1 VIGVL
6 TTVPDLIR
14 TQAERAP
21 AAVAVESAG
30 NQLTY
35 AQLLAEAAGLAER
48 LRRIGVGPGDLVAVA
63 VPRRVDLVPALL
75 GVQLAGAAYVPL
87 DPEHPADRLNYILAD
102 CRARVL
108 VTADAAGAR
117 GLRVDTRVH
126 LNATAVCSG
135 PVRTAPLE
143 PDSAAYVIYTSGS
156 TGRPKGVMVSH
167 RAFANFAASMRERPG
182 LPDGVVLPAVTTV
195 SFDIAGLE
203 LLLPLTVG
211 GRVVVA
217 RQSETTDPR
226 RLAALLDSVDARV
239 MQATP
244 ITWRLLLEA
253 GWSPPPGF
261 TVLCGGERLPPELA
275 DRLLGEGVVLW
286 DMYGPTETTVWSSV
300 TRYERGRPTRFD
312 PVRETTLHLLDED
325 LGPVPPGVVGELYIG
340 GTGVAVGYLGRA
352 GLTAARFVADPFD
365 PAGGARLYR
374 TGDLARRGPEGR
386 IEILGR
392 VDDQIK
398 IRGFRIEPGEIEH
411 LLARHP
417 GVAEAAVRAF
427 GDTDSATRLVGYIRP
442 TDPDEPPDARQL
454 RLHLAR
460 SAPAYM
466 IPAQFVVLSDLP
478 RTPNGKL
485 NRSMLPLP
493 TALEP
498 RETRPAGEVGQG
510 SSNGRAGDGHG
521 DSMADRIAKIVA
533 EVLGQ
538 PMVGHHDDFFAL
550 GGDSLRAVQIVLRLN
565 DELDTE
571 VPINALFE
579 TRTVY
584 GLAALLSPD
593 GEPPPPAPRPGGRA
607 RLSAAQWRLW
617 LRQRS
622 APQSTADNAP
632 AIVRLPGPLDLAALE
647 SALTGLLERHA
658 ILRTRYEADSELPV
672 AVVLPV
678 APVRLTVVDGDP
690 LTILARE
697 MAQPFD
703 LAAGPPVRIRLVR
716 RATDG
721 SCLLLMVVH
730 RIAADDRSREL
741 IADQVLAA
749 YRGRTVPAP
758 PLDYGGFAEWQR
770 ELSASPAARRYLDFW
785 RTTLAGVAPA
795 ELPADRPRP
804 PTRDWRSGTVRFDV
818 PPPVVRTL
826 CDVAATHEATPF
838 IGLLAGFYAVLAR
851 WTGGTDLTVGVP
863 VRGRDRPELEQV
875 VGMVEETAVIRAHVG
890 GHLGF
895 TDLLARVRDAALAAI
910 DHAVLPFEDIVA
922 AVAATTDT
930 KSQPG
935 RNPLFDVFFALHGVP
950 PDPAGIALPDGPG
963 SWHDLGCHLTERSDG
978 GIDGR
983 FEYATRLFDEATVA
997 RLATDY
1003 VAALAR
1009 LGADPAAALAPLGA
1023 DPAAA
1028 AVRPVGSA

>member
-1 VIGVL
+1 VIGSVV
-6 TTVPDLIR
+6 TTVPDLIWA
-14 TQAERAP
+14 QAQRSP
-21 AAVAVESAG
+21 DAVAVESAG
-30 NQLTY
+30 HRLTY

-48 LRRIGVGPGDLVAVA
+48 LQRIGVGPGDLAAVA
-63 VPRRVDLVPALL
+63 VPRGVDLVPALL
-75 GVQLAGAAYVPL
+75 GVHLSGAAYVPL
-87 DPEHPADRLNYILAD
+87 DPEHPADRLNDILSD

-117 GLRVDTRVH
+117 GLRTDAQVH
-126 LNATAVCSG
+126 LNDIAVC
-135 PVRTAPLE
+135 PDPARAPALDA
-143 PDSAAYVIYTSGS
+143 DSAAYVIYTSGS
-156 TGRPKGVMVSH
+156 TGRPKGVMVTH
-167 RAFANFAASMRERPG
+167 RAFANFVESMRERPG
-182 LPDGVVLPAVTTV
+182 LPDAVVLPAVTTV

-203 LLLPLTVG
+203 LLLPLTAG
-211 GRVVVA
+211 GRVVIA

-226 RLAALLDSVDARV
+226 RLAALLASIEARV

-261 TVLCGGERLPPELA
+261 TVLCGGERLPGELA
-275 DRLLGEGVVLW
+275 DRLLGEHVVLW
-286 DMYGPTETTVWSSV
+286 DLYGPTETTVWSSV
-300 TRYERGRPTRFD
+300 TRHERGAPTRFH
-312 PVRETTLHLLDED
+312 PVRQTSLHLLDEQ
-325 LGPVPPGVVGELYIG
+325 LRPAPPGVVGELYIG

-365 PAGGARLYR
+365 PAVGTRLYR
-374 TGDLARRGPEGR
+374 TGDLARRQPDGR

-392 VDDQIK
+392 DDDQIK

-427 GDTDSATRLVGYIRP
+427 GDTDAATRLVGYIRP
-442 TDPDEPPDARQL
+442 ADPADPPDARQL
-454 RLHLAR
+454 QLHLAR

-466 IPAQFVVLSDLP
+466 IPAQFMVLTELP

-485 NRSMLPLP
+485 NRSMLPVP
-493 TALEP
+493 AQ
-498 RETRPAGEVGQG
+498 RPPEAGP
-510 SSNGRAGDGHG
+510 AGDGGVG
-521 DSMADRIAKIVA
+521 DGQGASLTDRIAKIVA
-533 EVLGQ
+533 EVLER
-538 PMVGHHDDFFAL
+538 PAVDPHEDFFAL

-565 DELDTE
+565 EELETE

-593 GEPPPPAPRPGGRA
+593 GAPAPQPHPNEARGR

-622 APQSTADNAP
+622 APDSPADNAP
-632 AIVRLPGPLDLAALE
+632 VVISLPGPLDLAALE

-658 ILRTRYEADSELPV
+658 ILRTRYETDDSELPT
-672 AVVLPV
+672 AVVQPV
-678 APVRLTVVDGDP
+678 APVRLSVVDGDP
-690 LTILARE
+690 PTILARE
-697 MAQPFD
+697 LARPFD

-721 SCLLLMVVH
+721 CCLVLMVVH

-741 IADQVLAA
+741 IASQLSAA

-758 PLDYGGFAEWQR
+758 PLDYADFAEWQR
-770 ELSASPAARRYLDFW
+770 ELSASVAARRHLDFW
-785 RTTLAGVAPA
+785 RSALTGVAPA
-795 ELPADRPRP
+795 ELAPDRPRP

-818 PPPVVRTL
+818 APEDVRALTH
-826 CDVAATHEATPF
+826 VAADHEATPY
-838 IGLLAGFYAVLAR
+838 IGLLAGFSAVLAR
-851 WTGGTDLTVGVP
+851 STGGTDLTVGVP
-863 VRGRDRPELEQV
+863 ARGRDRPELEQV
-875 VGMVEETAVIRAHVG
+875 VGMVEETAVIRADLS
-890 GHLGF
+890 GHPSF
-895 TDLLARVRDAALAAI
+895 TDVLARVREAVLAAA

-922 AVAATTDT
+922 AVAATTNIEAA
-930 KSQPG
+930 PG

-950 PDPAGIALPDGPG
+950 ADPAGSPLPDAPG
-963 SWHDLGCHLTERSDG
+963 SWFDLSCHLTERPDG

-983 FEYATRLFDEATVA
+983 LEYATQLFDEATVA
-997 RLATDY
+997 RLATGY
-1003 VAALAR
+1003 VAVLAE
-1009 LGADPAAALAPLGA
+1009 LGADPTA
-1023 DPAAA
+1023 PAAGS
-1028 AVRPVGSA
+1028 VRST